1 MHHEEKVMAEAKPVK
16 AKVKFRLG
24 AGKATPA
31 PPVGS
36 ILGSQGVN
44 MMDFVNAFNE
54 QTREMGDVLCA
65 VKVTIYEDRT
75 FTFTV
80 KGEPT
85 AQLIK
90 RTAGVDKA
98 SGVPNKTKVA
108 KLNRDQVAQI
118 AEAKMKDLNANDLEA
133 AMKVIAGQARSMG
146 IETEL

>member
-1 MHHEEKVMAEAKPVK
+1 MAEAKPVK
-16 AKVKFRLG
+16 AKVKFRLA

-54 QTREMGDVLCA
+54 QTRELGDVTCA
-65 VKVTIYEDRT
+65 VKVTIFEDRT

-108 KLNRDQVAQI
+108 KLSRDQVAQI
-118 AEAKMKDLNANDLEA
+118 AESKMKDLNANDLES
-133 AMKVIAGQARSMG
+133 AMKIIAGQARSMG
-146 IETEL
+146 IEAEV